1 MRAKAL
7 AFTLLRALR
16 GFVVISAIVPDGMP
30 ETPLISV
37 VMPVR
42 NLARYVGESID
53 SVLSQTCRDFE
64 FIIIDDGS
72 TDGTGELLDSY
83 AKRDPRIRLL
93 RGPCD
98 GISKALNLGLSQA
111 RGKYIAR
118 MDGDDL
124 CLPARLEK
132 QVTFMEAN
140 RDHVLVGCRCTL
152 IDPDGRP
159 ICEKT
164 DTKPSHDQIN
174 ELLLRM
180 KWPIV
185 HPAIMIRADTLAEV
199 GGYNE
204 SFRIVQ
210 DHDLFLRLG
219 EAGKLANLQEILFL
233 YRQHFKSATLS
244 TDESRMRLLVQI
256 VTDACRRRGIAVPDN
271 VAESP
276 LEYVSEAR
284 HRRIWVWLALAAGN
298 KATARHHAMAV
309 LWRTPLSK
317 ESWMAALCALRGH

>member
-1 MRAKAL
+1 MAQ
-7 AFTLLRALR
+7 
-16 GFVVISAIVPDGMP
+16 
-30 ETPLISV
+30 TPLISV

-42 NLARYVGESID
+42 NLGRYVGPSID
-53 SVLSQTCRDFE
+53 SVLSQTFRDFE
-64 FIIIDDGS
+64 FLIIDDGS
-72 TDGTGELLDSY
+72 TDGTTSLLDSS
-83 AKRDPRIRLL
+83 AKRDPRIRIL
-93 RGPCD
+93 RGPSD
-98 GISKALNLGLSQA
+98 GISKALNIGIAQA
-111 RGKYIAR
+111 RGRYIAR

-124 CLPARLEK
+124 CLPARLER
-132 QVTFMEAN
+132 QVGFLESHP
-140 RDHVLVGCRCTL
+140 DHVLVGCRCTL

-159 ICEKT
+159 ICEKA
-164 DTKPSHDQIN
+164 DTKPSHEQIDA
-174 ELLLRM
+174 LLLRM

-185 HPAIMIRADTLAEV
+185 HPAIMVRSDAIAKV

-219 EAGKLANLQEILFL
+219 ETGRLANLQEILFL

-244 TDESRMRLLVQI
+244 IDESRMQLLVQI
-256 VTDACRRRGIAVPDN
+256 VTEACRRRGIPVPKE
-271 VAESP
+271 VVMSP
-276 LEYVSEAR
+276 LEYVSEVR

-309 LWRTPLSK
+309 LMRTPLSW